1 MPQPTGPRYRERL
14 SPPWWFWVAAAFWAL
29 TLAVAYG
36 YAVSTPVGV
45 GVGLAAF
52 ALATL
57 GLSRV
62 SATVI
67 VDDSGLTA
75 GPAHLPWDAV
85 GTVESL
91 DAAAAKSRRGPAAD
105 PRAYLMLRG
114 WVSTAVTVDVRD
126 RLDPTPYWFVSTRF
140 PDRLTAALR
149 QGVDAASDATDNGD
163 VTGSSRA
170 PSAEEGTP

>member
-1 MPQPTGPRYRERL
+1 MPQTTGPRYRERL
-14 SPPWWFWVAAAFWAL
+14 LPPWWFWLAAAFWAL
-29 TLAVAYG
+29 TLALAYG
-36 YAVSTPVGV
+36 SAISTGVGV

-52 ALATL
+52 ALASL

-62 SATVI
+62 SALVV
-67 VDDSGLTA
+67 VDDRGFTA

-85 GTVESL
+85 GTVEPL

-114 WVSTAVTVDVRD
+114 WVSTAISVGVRD

-140 PDRLTAALR
+140 PDRLAAALQ
-149 QGVDAASDATDNGD
+149 QGVAAASNASDNRD

-170 PSAEEGTP
+170 PSVEEGTP

>member
-1 MPQPTGPRYRERL
+1 MPQSTRPRYRERL

-29 TLAVAYG
+29 TLALAYG
-36 YAVSTPVGV
+36 YAVSTPVGL

-52 ALATL
+52 ALAAL

-62 SATVI
+62 SATVV
-67 VDDSGLTA
+67 VDDRGFTA

-85 GTVESL
+85 GTVEPL
-91 DAAAAKSRRGPAAD
+91 DASAAKLRRGPAAD

-114 WVSTAVTVDVRD
+114 WVSTAVAVDVRD

-140 PDRLTAALR
+140 PDRLAAALR
-149 QGVDAASDATDNGD
+149 QGVDAASDATDGED

-170 PSAEEGTP
+170 PSVEEGTP